1 MIKLIVFDLDG
12 VLVDAREI
20 HYESLN
26 KALEQA
32 GYDVIPRD
40 EHLST
45 YDGLSTYKK
54 LELLKIPKQTQDYI
68 WGLKQHSTMQIIDS
82 FTVDERLQDIL
93 KKLKG
98 KLLRLIRQSRQT
110 TDQ

>member
-32 GYDVIPRD
+32 GYNVIPRD

-54 LELLKIPKQTQDYI
+54 LD
-68 WGLKQHSTMQIIDS
+68 STIKFI
-82 FTVDERLQDIL
+82 FLNFH
-93 KKLKG
+93 
-98 KLLRLIRQSRQT
+98 
-110 TDQ
+110 